1 MLTWFRKLMPREE
14 RFFDLFAQHTK
25 TVVGAAKPS
34 SFCPPLSIPSAM
46 GNDARKTMSYIR
58 KDNWR

>member
-46 GNDARKTMSYIR
+46 GNDARKTMS
-58 KDNWR
+58 